1 MTSTKAANKDQ
12 GSFDIKLAGAEQGKV
27 VTRFPPEPSGYLHI
41 GHAKAVLLNEY
52 FARHYNGQMIVRFD
66 DTNALKEKEEYEQ
79 SILEDLALLG
89 VKGDRLTYTSDY
101 FDYLIDMAFKL
112 IDKGLA
118 YADDTPQDEMRMQ
131 RGLGE
136 PSLRRETSVEENKRI
151 FAEMIEGKEEAQ
163 IFCLRAKMSVDDN
176 NKAMR
181 DPVIYRCQ
189 KNVPHHRTGMK
200 YLVYPTYDFA
210 CPLVDSLEGVTH
222 ALRTNEYRDRNSQ
235 YAWFCQALDVR
246 APHIWD
252 YSRLNFVYTLLS
264 KRKLTQFV
272 EQKRVSGWDD
282 PRFPTIRGILRRG
295 LSLKAL
301 RDYILMQGPSKNTIL
316 LEWDKVWTLNKKEI
330 DPIAPRYSGLLQPTV
345 SLQLSGDFSESLCEL
360 SLSEDPKVEYFWKD
374 IPLHPKNSDIGMKK
388 VLFSKRLLLAESDAK
403 DLVVGEEI
411 TLMKWG
417 NVIIREVSPTLIKA
431 ELHLEGDYKL
441 TQKKLTWLADCNDGE
456 GELVSLKIHDY
467 DYLITKKK
475 IEEND
480 KLEDFLTPTTEFIT
494 NAIGEAALKNVKK
507 GDFLQLERIGYFIC
521 DEAFP
526 NLNLIMIPDGKA
538 SSISSK
544 HQA

>member
-89 VKGDRLTYTSDY
+89 VKGDRLNYTSDY

-189 KNVPHHRTGMK
+189 KNVPHHRHEI
-200 YLVYPTYDFA
+200 
-210 CPLVDSLEGVTH
+210 S
-222 ALRTNEYRDRNSQ
+222 
-235 YAWFCQALDVR
+235 
-246 APHIWD
+246 
-252 YSRLNFVYTLLS
+252 
-264 KRKLTQFV
+264 
-272 EQKRVSGWDD
+272 RVS
-282 PRFPTIRGILRRG
+282 
-295 LSLKAL
+295 
-301 RDYILMQGPSKNTIL
+301 
-316 LEWDKVWTLNKKEI
+316 
-330 DPIAPRYSGLLQPTV
+330 
-345 SLQLSGDFSESLCEL
+345 
-360 SLSEDPKVEYFWKD
+360 
-374 IPLHPKNSDIGMKK
+374 
-388 VLFSKRLLLAESDAK
+388 
-403 DLVVGEEI
+403 
-411 TLMKWG
+411 
-417 NVIIREVSPTLIKA
+417 
-431 ELHLEGDYKL
+431 
-441 TQKKLTWLADCNDGE
+441 
-456 GELVSLKIHDY
+456 
-467 DYLITKKK
+467 YL
-475 IEEND
+475 
-480 KLEDFLTPTTEFIT
+480 
-494 NAIGEAALKNVKK
+494 
-507 GDFLQLERIGYFIC
+507 
-521 DEAFP
+521 
-526 NLNLIMIPDGKA
+526 
-538 SSISSK
+538 
-544 HQA
+544 